1 MTKGSPLFKK
11 IFSCLAASL
20 TMAAL
25 LLMLGNSGTL
35 AWFPPILVF
44 SLVGGCLLCGLVYP
58 FVWHYLEKKQR
69 INSCSIYRFLNSLVR
84 YTIAFNLAAFGWK
97 KIFGLQFVVP
107 AAIAEKPMNQQSGE
121 WLTWFYFGFSQTYG
135 LLLAGVQLVGAY
147 LLLFRKTMLLAAI
160 ILFVFM
166 FNLTLINFFYQM
178 NAGAIVQ
185 SLLLSIGLLYL
196 ILPDYARLKYFFLQS
211 LPNIPGF
218 SATNRVTRN
227 LIRLSAI
234 VLSLLF
240 TLYLKGL
247 VH

>member
-1 MTKGSPLFKK
+1 MTRGSPLFKK
-11 IFSCLAASL
+11 IFSCSAASL
-20 TMAAL
+20 TMTAL

-44 SLVGGCLLCGLVYP
+44 SLVGGCLTCGLVYP
-58 FVWHYLEKKQR
+58 FVWHYLERKQH
-69 INSCSIYRFLNSLVR
+69 INSYRIYGFLNSLVR

-107 AAIAEKPMNQQSGE
+107 ATIAEKPMNQQSGE
-121 WLTWFYFGFSQTYG
+121 WLTWFYFGFSNTYG
-135 LLLAGVQLVGAY
+135 MLLAGVQLVGAY
-147 LLLFRKTMLLAAI
+147 FLLFRKTVLLAAI
-160 ILFVFM
+160 ILFFFM
-166 FNLTLINFFYQM
+166 INLTMINFFYQM
-178 NAGAIVQ
+178 NAGAMVQ

-196 ILPDYARLKYFFLQS
+196 ILLDYVRLKSFFLQS

-218 SATNRVTRN
+218 SITNTVTRN

-240 TLYLKGL
+240 TLYLQGL